1 MILELVYLHVLL
13 ESLVLEMFVNICM
26 LKFLKIVYLIFNVSD
41 QLNVPNIFMDSDVW
55 IGICNA
61 TK

>member
-41 QLNVPNIFMDSDVW
+41 QLNVPNIFMDSDV
-55 IGICNA
+55 
-61 TK
+61 